1 MGVSSRTTRTIEP
14 GNGDLLVPEQGR
26 RLRASRTRDVE
37 DACFETVGRSRDG
50 FSVKSST
57 GENGS
62 VFKSRLTGS
71 PEHGPFPPDFAHF
84 DDVPRQATDR
94 NRRLGVFGGKATVF
108 AAGESRLSVVVP
120 AIVLTVCGFAA
131 TVFWMAGSHAPE
143 PQPQARVQ
151 VSSSVPAAAA
161 LQVSVPAPLAA
172 DPVVTSSIPVT
183 ETGRAKAGFTAPT
196 PRPARIERA
205 GSILMIRPA
214 GG

>member
-14 GNGDLLVPEQGR
+14 GNGDLLIPEQGR
-26 RLRASRTRDVE
+26 RPRASRTRDVE
-37 DACFETVGRSRDG
+37 DACFETVGRSRHG

-57 GENGS
+57 AENGS

-71 PEHGPFPPDFAHF
+71 PEHGPFPADFAQF
-84 DDVPRQATDR
+84 DDAPRQAADR
-94 NRRLGVFGGKATVF
+94 NRRLGVFGGKTTVF
-108 AAGESRLSVVVP
+108 VAGGSRLTVVVP

-131 TVFWMAGSHAPE
+131 TVLWMAGSQAPE
-143 PQPQARVQ
+143 PRPQVRVHI
-151 VSSSVPAAAA
+151 SSSVPAVAAS
-161 LQVSVPAPLAA
+161 QVSVPAPLAA
-172 DPVVTSSIPVT
+172 DPEVTSSIPVR